1 MNLEGVAEPPGG
13 IFLVPWVRP
22 VARGLG
28 GSAAGWGLL
37 VGVMGFWGASIAPL
51 RINSVGAQR
60 LRPLVFA
67 LLLGRDRVG

>member
-13 IFLVPWVRP
+13 IFLVPWVKP

-37 VGVMGFWGASIAPL
+37 VGGHGFLGRKRCTPTNKICRGATLAP
-51 RINSVGAQR
+51 SGF
-60 LRPLVFA
+60 RPLA
-67 LLLGRDRVG
+67 WA